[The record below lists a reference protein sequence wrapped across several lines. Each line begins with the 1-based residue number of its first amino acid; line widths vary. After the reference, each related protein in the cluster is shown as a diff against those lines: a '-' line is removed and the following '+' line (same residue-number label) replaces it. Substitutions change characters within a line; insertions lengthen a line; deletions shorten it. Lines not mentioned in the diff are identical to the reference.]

1 MGPKTPPAFLEDYVA
16 FSLANSIPT
25 VIIIIT
31 NHHHHHLIIITTSS
45 SLYQN
50 FTELAMSLQ
59 IDTWHSPAI
68 FNFLHQRPAVKIS
81 WNPPLA
87 AFSRVYARKILNKQI
102 GRSDP
107 KMEFIY
113 LFANYALAKA
123 KNLPFCERGVTLEV
137 VLHGP
142 ELRQIS
148 PINKNT

>member
-31 NHHHHHLIIITTSS
+31 TS

-50 FTELAMSLQ
+50 FTELALSLQ

-87 AFSRVYARKILNKQI
+87 TFSEFMRGKYSTSKLVEATPKWSSNIFLQIMLWRKLKIYPSANGGWHLKWYCMILSWGKSLRPI
-102 GRSDP
+102 
-107 KMEFIY
+107 K
-113 LFANYALAKA
+113 AHKLA
-123 KNLPFCERGVTLEV
+123 
-137 VLHGP
+137 
-142 ELRQIS
+142 
-148 PINKNT
+148 

>member
-59 IDTWHSPAI
+59 IDTWHSPDI
-68 FNFLHQRPAVKIS
+68 FNCVASKARRQDFLEPT
-81 WNPPLA
+81 
-87 AFSRVYARKILNKQI
+87 FSSLFRVYARKILNKQI

-107 KMEFIY
+107 KTEFKY
-113 LFANYALAKA
+113 LFANYALKKA
-123 KNLPFCERGVTLEV
+123 KNLPFCERGMTLEV
-137 VLHGP
+137 VLHDS

-148 PINKNT
+148 PTNKST